1 MIFSCSHVTVQRTAW
16 LSSAPCNWVAWLDVI
31 GEGPESPALF
41 SGMDL
46 RWEVLVVKLV
56 CLFISSGY
64 VISFSKPMTWS
75 LYIASTLIGFAAAG
89 ECWIKHFPFGNLS
102 ISASLSHLTC
112 IILSLY
118 PSKYPPSNQKN
129 MVSTP
134 EFNPNPCCW
143 LCGLCTSHSSDFLLF
158 PKTYGV
164 TG

>member
-118 PSKYPPSNQKN
+118 QLSIQISSLQPKKHG
-129 MVSTP
+129 
-134 EFNPNPCCW
+134 FNSRVQPQP
-143 LCGLCTSHSSDFLLF
+143 LLLTVWTLHISQLWF
-158 PKTYGV
+158 SLFS
-164 TG
+164 